1 MTKEELLKKAKVIGL
16 GKEEIVPLLQ
26 GVFIIQQRRLHD
38 SGYRLMYVIGHTEY
52 DKEINDF
59 HYYLLSQCSDV
70 VDIGDMLEHNCTDI
84 HLDINKNG
92 IIHLWT
98 NRNKKLKIKYT
109 NLSNAWFDVI

>member
-1 MTKEELLKKAKVIGL
+1 MTKEELLKKAKVIGF

-38 SGYRLMYVIGHTEY
+38 SGYRLMYVIGYTEY

-70 VDIGDMLEHNCTDI
+70 IDIGDMLAHNCTDI

-98 NRNKKLKIKYT
+98 NGNKKLKIRYV